1 MVIIITGASSGIGKA
16 LALKYY
22 NKGFNV
28 VLAARSVEKLI
39 KIQKEFK
46 LSNTKILIQ
55 KTDVSIKKECEKL
68 IKKTIEKFGEIHI
81 LINNAG
87 ISMRSL
93 FIDTDLEVIEK
104 ILQIN
109 FLGAVYC
116 TKYALPYILKEKGSI
131 VGISSIAGHKGLP
144 ARTGYSSSKFALQ
157 GFLESLRT
165 EHLYDGIHVLTACPG
180 FTSSNIRKNA
190 LGKTGQQIGESSRN
204 ENKMM
209 TTEEVA
215 NYVYNAIKKRK
226 NSLILTKERKLTVW
240 LNKFFPNF
248 LNKLIYN
255 HLAKE
260 HDSPL
265 KK

>member
-226 NSLILTKERKLTVW
+226 NSLVLTREGKLTVW

>member
-22 NKGFNV
+22 NKGFNI

-39 KIQKEFK
+39 KIQKEYN
-46 LSNTKILIQ
+46 LSSTKILIQ

-68 IKKTIEKFGEIHI
+68 IKKTIEKFGAIHI

-93 FIDTDLEVIEK
+93 FINTDLEVIEK
-104 ILQIN
+104 IIQIN
-109 FLGAVYC
+109 FLGSVYC

-157 GFLESLRT
+157 GFLESLRI

-190 LGKTGQQIGESSRN
+190 LSNTGQQIGESSRN
-204 ENKMM
+204 ENNMM
-209 TTEEVA
+209 TTREVA
-215 NYVYNAIKKRK
+215 NYVYDAIKKRK
-226 NSLILTKERKLTVW
+226 NSLVLTKEGKLTVW